1 MILNKRTPLAQ
12 DSRVA
17 GTHGMEEI
25 LFIQISTVLAL
36 SVYMW
41 YTGASRNLPANMRS
55 AHIDGKKID
64 VLWVHPFL
72 FKKPMTLIYTS
83 WLGMLIFVYIVSPRL
98 LTEVVDEKNEVRKQC
113 LSCYL

>member
-1 MILNKRTPLAQ
+1 MRTPLAQ

-55 AHIDGKKID
+55 AHIDGKKIYTERPSI
-64 VLWVHPFL
+64 VKGIFSLGYPCVNI
-72 FKKPMTLIYTS
+72 TLMS
-83 WLGMLIFVYIVSPRL
+83 DFPNPSPLVPLI
-98 LTEVVDEKNEVRKQC
+98 
-113 LSCYL
+113 

>member
-1 MILNKRTPLAQ
+1 MILKKRTPLAQ

-55 AHIDGKKID
+55 AHIDGKKNRCFVGSSFFVQETNDFNLYQLARNVDICLYSLTQAID
-64 VLWVHPFL
+64 G
-72 FKKPMTLIYTS
+72 S
-83 WLGMLIFVYIVSPRL
+83 G
-98 LTEVVDEKNEVRKQC
+98 
-113 LSCYL
+113 